1 MDVFHAPRKAILV
14 PAALA
19 FTLAYPFL
27 HTFLPRSSTLP
38 VTSESPPIY
47 VKQAFIY
54 TDPASGDD
62 PSSILHL
69 IGSAADNL
77 PASTL
82 LNAASQ
88 PHRDDKTRTGNV
100 TVISA
105 SDRPPSDL
113 DIPCLIVNEDY
124 SITLYEQ
131 DFDSFWKQSD
141 LSYSPDLEF
150 PISKHS
156 SSMLLAYVYQ
166 NQSHGKIWDDIFI
179 SHIDNDSP
187 PSRRPSGSGSS
198 SWLADLISS
207 HWLSAQYILA
217 TMIVYTSIPY
227 GLIAIFMLVL
237 FSSIPVIRSKSG
249 LLLAYLVQTV
259 LSFSAAAS
267 VVHFTYP
274 SVTSL
279 RWDHASLIFLTI
291 MSHSIQNVFR
301 LLHALGQ
308 FPIETSPLNKVVG
321 AAKDAWQISARK
333 VSVDA
338 FLVSLVFLPG
348 LHCGESL
355 RAVSLFMLLTIV
367 IDYILH
373 ITYFTAVVSL
383 DLRRYE
389 LEDLILSDL
398 DDADYNHPADLGS
411 QKEYSSFAAK
421 SKLKLRIES
430 FVYFRY
436 LYFRKHVPS
445 ISTLGI
451 IFYLWLTMQSDPASS
466 TVYKR
471 SQAIPFIMEFSEKL
485 HASTKENRYS
495 NYKSVL
501 NLAMLTYEATIE
513 IFHPILV
520 TLSKDRSGFSTHVP
534 YRVKDSFFFSKIE
547 SGITLNA
554 IIEFVSCISFILS
567 LSGIVMS
574 LVLPERA
581 THAEDPKLIANEA
594 RYSFK
599 DLVGC
604 HTLDVLRIVANGKW
618 FATMSLDR
626 KICVWKP
633 VANSNR
639 VSDIFEVPVPPEFWP
654 VGKIVLN
661 GHNHMVAV
669 FSPGTS
675 TIKCWNFGKSYLNY
689 YYTHPSLNSNN
700 NVVGSFFCGKDL
712 VVITGDGIMM
722 IINDKGEAN
731 ILLIFEKCHPLRTID
746 ENSSSAKNEEG
757 NIRIISV
764 TKLVTPLLHEQV
776 VILGEN
782 NEVFVAVHVGKNW
795 RFRHLQLFESL
806 SAVRSLKDGS
816 SDNFSFPTSLR
827 DYRLGKFQPYINRQM
842 QFSERYKVIVPLPQ
856 LNMVLLASDTRASIL
871 DVFSGTVLRH
881 FQLGHYIKGSL
892 HVFHSKPTHCRF
904 CGCSSIESL
913 SVAYMDAENAGTVI
927 VHSLQIENRSKNTI
941 CLRVERDPR
950 EIRCLGFEAA
960 TEHHHWITKVEG
972 WDTTDM
978 NMIMGVRRR
987 EKEESLGEARP
998 SCIETQL
1005 GEWINTFLS
1014 ATLKVIAVD
1023 FGSAHT
1029 EEYPKVS
1036 AKPPLNSTWEGWAMS
1051 ASGKITYYDI
1061 PDVVSTN
1068 GPPGSSDRLLIKK
1081 IGPVTKYGHKSIA
1094 VAFGNIIKVLYFGRE
1109 EDQNEFEESDGN
1121 SLLSGSFTGGRTRK
1135 RRGPAAHPNGASNFT
1150 NILDH

>member
-1 MDVFHAPRKAILV
+1 M
-14 PAALA
+14 
-19 FTLAYPFL
+19 AYPFL
-27 HTFLPRSSTLP
+27 HTFLPHSSTP
-38 VTSESPPIY
+38 STPSESPIY

-54 TDPASGDD
+54 TNPASDD
-62 PSSILHL
+62 DSSGILHV
-69 IGSAADNL
+69 IGSAVNNL

-82 LNAASQ
+82 LSAASQ
-88 PHRDDKTRTGNV
+88 YRDDKTRTGNV
-100 TVISA
+100 TVITAPDGS
-105 SDRPPSDL
+105 SDL

-131 DFDSFWKQSD
+131 DFESFWRQSD
-141 LSYSPDLEF
+141 MSYFPDLEF
-150 PISKHS
+150 AISKHT

-179 SHIDNDSP
+179 SHIDNDTQS
-187 PSRRPSGSGSS
+187 SRQARDSGSDSTWTFG
-198 SWLADLISS
+198 LISS
-207 HWLSAQYILA
+207 HWSSAQYILA
-217 TMIVYTSIPY
+217 TMIVCTCIPY
-227 GLIAIFMLVL
+227 GLIAFFMLVS

-249 LLLAYLVQTV
+249 LLLAYLVQVV

-291 MSHSIQNVFR
+291 MSHSIQSVFR

-308 FPIETSPLNKVVG
+308 YPIETSPLNKIVG
-321 AAKDAWQISARK
+321 AARDSWQVSARK
-333 VSVDA
+333 VMVDV
-338 FLVSLVFLPG
+338 FLVSLVFLPV
-348 LHCGESL
+348 LHCGEVL
-355 RAVSLFMLLTIV
+355 RAVSLFMLLTIA

-373 ITYFTAVVSL
+373 VTYFTAVVSL

-389 LEDLILSDL
+389 LEDLILSDF
-398 DDADYNHPADLGS
+398 DDADYGNLGDLGS
-411 QKEYSSFAAK
+411 QKDLPFSSTK
-421 SKLKLRIES
+421 SKVKLRFES

-445 ISTLGI
+445 ISTLAI
-451 IFYLWLTMQSDPASS
+451 IFYLWLTTQSDSASY
-466 TVYKR
+466 TVYQR
-471 SQAIPFIMEFSEKL
+471 SQAIPFILDYSEKL
-485 HASTKENRYS
+485 RAGTKESLYS
-495 NYKSVL
+495 DYKSVL
-501 NLAMLTYEATIE
+501 DLAMLTYKTTIE
-513 IFHPILV
+513 IFHPIFV
-520 TLSKDRSGFSTHVP
+520 TLSKDQKVFLTHVP
-534 YRVKDSFFFSKIE
+534 SHFEDSFLFSRIE
-547 SGITLNA
+547 SGVSVNA
-554 IIEFVSCISFILS
+554 MIEFVSCISFILS

-574 LVLPERA
+574 LVLPERVN
-581 THAEDPKLIANEA
+581 HSDYSKLITNEA
-594 RYSFK
+594 QYSYK

-633 VANSNR
+633 AANSNR
-639 VSDIFEVPVPPEFWP
+639 VSDVFEVPVPPEFWP

-661 GHNHMVAV
+661 GHNHMVAI

-689 YYTHPSLNSNN
+689 YYTHPSLNSSN
-700 NVVGSFFCGKDL
+700 NVIGSFFCGKDL
-712 VVITGDGIMM
+712 VVITGDGFMM
-722 IINDKGEAN
+722 IINDKGEAT
-731 ILLIFEKCHPLRTID
+731 ILSVFEKCHPLRTID
-746 ENSSSAKNEEG
+746 ENSSSASNKGETN
-757 NIRIISV
+757 RIISV
-764 TKLVTPLLHEQV
+764 TKLITPLLHEQI

-806 SAVRSLKDGS
+806 SAVRSLNDGS
-816 SDNFSFPTSLR
+816 SENFSFPTSLK
-827 DYRLGKFQPYINRQM
+827 DYRLGKFQPYTNRQM
-842 QFSERYKVIVPLPQ
+842 QFSEIYKVIVPLPQ

-881 FQLGHYIKGSL
+881 FQLGHYINGSL

-950 EIRCLGFEAA
+950 EIRCCGFEAA

-987 EKEESLGEARP
+987 EKEESLGETRPNSIEAR
-998 SCIETQL
+998 L
-1005 GEWINTFLS
+1005 GEWINSLLFTAIKIMGAS
-1014 ATLKVIAVD
+1014 
-1023 FGSAHT
+1023 FGSVHND
-1029 EEYPKVS
+1029 EKPKVS

-1051 ASGKITYYDI
+1051 ASGKISYYDI
-1061 PDVVSTN
+1061 PDVVRSS
-1068 GPPGSSDRLLIKK
+1068 GLSGGSSRLLIKK

-1109 EDQNEFEESDGN
+1109 EDQHEFEESDGN

-1135 RRGPAAHPNGASNFT
+1135 RRGPAAHLNGVSSNHT
-1150 NILDH
+1150 NMLDH